1 MAVFLYWLTFVG
13 GTQELRPILGEPP
26 AGSVAAELRVGA
38 GDTLLNVNGVSVQ
51 SWQDLRW
58 EILQH
63 TMDKETVEIEVMRA
77 NQTHSTYRIA
87 GELLANKPV
96 DQDILLAL
104 GFVLFRP
111 SIPAVVGIVQADS
124 AAARAG
130 FLAEDKVLAVNGQ
143 AIVDWGAIGH
153 NYPWLARSGIAI

>member
-1 MAVFLYWLTFVG
+1 M
-13 GTQELRPILGEPP
+13 
-26 AGSVAAELRVGA
+26 
-38 GDTLLNVNGVSVQ
+38 
-51 SWQDLRW
+51 DLRW

-63 TMDKETVEIEVMRA
+63 TMDQEMVEIEVLRA

-130 FLAEDKVLAVNGQ
+130 FLAGGVLHGPRRVAASHYRAYRRLHVAPGPPVLP
-143 AIVDWGAIGH
+143 ADE
-153 NYPWLARSGIAI
+153 PL